1 MDEPF
6 RLDLITNIHS
16 NVKIL
21 RLSSKCIMLNE
32 IEDIEIEN
40 LFCIAGQPNL
50 SKMTNF
56 TDPLFTK
63 MTTKEFLQQLKFFED
78 SSTSRTTH
86 KYFSNRFN
94 VQMNTNNSVLLS
106 PNDDDDNKGNI
117 NEDFYLYKFQQIR
130 LEQNEKISLPIFDMQ
145 IPYRDVYHC
154 QIDPKKL
161 VDDEKKSQIDTTNYT
176 ITAEVR
182 LKNIFQRTIS
192 FEYYFRFGIQ

>member
-1 MDEPF
+1 
-6 RLDLITNIHS
+6 
-16 NVKIL
+16 
-21 RLSSKCIMLNE
+21 
-32 IEDIEIEN
+32 
-40 LFCIAGQPNL
+40 
-50 SKMTNF
+50 
-56 TDPLFTK
+56 
-63 MTTKEFLQQLKFFED
+63 
-78 SSTSRTTH
+78 
-86 KYFSNRFN
+86 
-94 VQMNTNNSVLLS
+94 MNTNNSVLLS